1 MRKLRLLVAAL
12 AILSGVSAW
21 AQTDIA
27 GTWSGMLQA
36 APGATLEV
44 HFVLTRAGD
53 GYTAVLKSPTQ
64 GAIPETPASAVSFAD
79 NRLVISVDSLAGR
92 YEGTL
97 ADGKFAG
104 SWSQQGTAIPLEL
117 APFAERVLA
126 DADKATLR
134 GSWVGDLAVP
144 QANITLA
151 IVLRFEENAAGEFVG
166 FLDSPDQ
173 GASGI
178 PLANITFA
186 DGQLSVGVP
195 QAVAEYKGALSGDRI
210 EGTFTQLGQGTPLV
224 LTKGEY
230 RPRGAELSQEAIDRL
245 EGSWVGRVANAAG
258 GSLAVVFR
266 FESNGPGNVVA
277 FLDSPEQGASGIPM
291 SELTLEGDQLSFVIP
306 AAQANFRGTLS
317 AEGMTGTWAQG
328 NASQALT
335 MARGEYVP
343 TVAALDLPAE
353 AWSRLSGTWRGP
365 LAAPG
370 GTLEVVLRFER
381 TADGTSLGFMD
392 IPARGASGL
401 VIASASLTGDAL
413 ELSVPAGGLVIAGT
427 LAGGNFTGE
436 WRQGGMNTPLTLAK
450 QP

>member
-12 AILSGVSAW
+12 SILSGMPVL
-21 AQTDIA
+21 AQTDIS

-36 APGATLEV
+36 GPGTTLEI

-53 GYTAVLKSPTQ
+53 GYTAVLKSPTT
-64 GAIPETPASAVSFAD
+64 GAIPETPASSVSFAD
-79 NRLVISVDSLAGR
+79 NRLVLAVDSLSGR

-97 ADGKFAG
+97 ANGKFTG
-104 SWSQQGTAIPLEL
+104 NWNQQGTAIPLEL
-117 APFAERVLA
+117 APFAERVMSA
-126 DADKATLR
+126 ADKAALR
-134 GSWVGDLAVP
+134 GSWVGDLTVP

-178 PLANITFA
+178 PLANIAFA
-186 DGQLSVGVP
+186 DGQLSVAVP
-195 QAVAEYKGALSGDRI
+195 QASAEYRGTLSGERI
-210 EGTFTQLGQGTPLV
+210 EGTFTQLGQGTPLA

-230 RPRGAELSQEAIDRL
+230 RPRGTELSQEAIDRL
-245 EGSWVGRVANAAG
+245 KGSWVGRVTNAAG

-266 FESNGPGNVVA
+266 FESNGPGNIVA
-277 FLDSPEQGASGIPM
+277 VLDSPEQGASGIPM

-306 AAQANFRGTLS
+306 GAQANFRGTLS
-317 AEGMTGTWAQG
+317 AEAITGTWAQG

-353 AWSRLSGTWRGP
+353 AWARLRGTWRGP

-370 GTLEVVLRFER
+370 GTLEVVLRFET

-392 IPARGASGL
+392 VPTRGAAGL
-401 VIASASLTGDAL
+401 VIAAASLTGDAL
-413 ELSVPAGGLVIAGT
+413 ELSVPAGALVIAGT
-427 LAGGNFTGE
+427 LSGTGFTGE
-436 WRQGGMNTPLTLAK
+436 WRQGGMNTPLSLTR

>member
-1 MRKLRLLVAAL
+1 MRKLRLLVAGL
-12 AILSGVSAW
+12 SILSGVSAW

-27 GTWSGMLQA
+27 GTWTGMLAA

-64 GAIPETPASAVSFAD
+64 GAIPETPATSVSFAD
-79 NRLVISVDSLAGR
+79 NRLVIAVDSLAGR

-104 SWSQQGTAIPLEL
+104 NWSQQGTAIPLEL
-117 APFAERVLA
+117 APFAERVMSA
-126 DADKATLR
+126 EAKAALL

-151 IVLRFEENAAGEFVG
+151 IVLRFEQDATGSVVG

-173 GASGI
+173 GATGI
-178 PLANITFA
+178 PLANISFA

-195 QAVAEYKGALSGDRI
+195 QAAAEYKGTLSGDRI
-210 EGTFTQLGQGTPLV
+210 EGTFSQLGQGTPLV

-245 EGSWVGRVANAAG
+245 EGSWVGRVSNAAG

-277 FLDSPEQGASGIPM
+277 FLDSPEQGAANIPI

-317 AEGMTGTWAQG
+317 ADAMTGSWAQG
-328 NASQALT
+328 NASQELT

-343 TVAALDLPAE
+343 TVTVLELSAE
-353 AWSRLSGTWRGP
+353 AMQRLAGAWRGTM
-365 LAAPG
+365 G
-370 GTLEVVLRFER
+370 QNQIIFRFEN
-381 TADGTSLGFMD
+381 TADGAVGSVEV
-392 IPARGASGL
+392 PAGSGRRL
-401 VIASASLTGDAL
+401 PVTQASLTGDAV
-413 ELSVPAGGLVIAGT
+413 EIGMSAVGVTISGT
-427 LAGGNFTGE
+427 LAGDRITAQ
-436 WRQGGMNTPLTLAK
+436 WRQGPQSTPLTLTR